1 MFASNEC
8 KSWTTAPTLWV
19 QYNNWFSRSKSAGK
33 SVFQLDYKIGLEPS
47 ELKQT
52 DLSGME
58 NIIAQMIMFEIEA
71 SILSVR
77 MRYSSIDLVI
87 SSLNIYVHFY
97 LQLLSALAFYENK
110 KKEEGSVMP
119 IRDFYAG
126 QLAPEQTERKR
137 SHEFDQIKLS
147 NHGSIS
153 YTFHSKT

>member
-1 MFASNEC
+1 MFNCLHQMSVRAG
-8 KSWTTAPTLWV
+8 PQL
-19 QYNNWFSRSKSAGK
+19 QPYGYNITIGSHAVNPQVK

-119 IRDFYAG
+119 IRDFSFLRWPACSR
-126 QLAPEQTERKR
+126 TDRKEMIR
-137 SHEFDQIKLS
+137 
-147 NHGSIS
+147 
-153 YTFHSKT
+153 